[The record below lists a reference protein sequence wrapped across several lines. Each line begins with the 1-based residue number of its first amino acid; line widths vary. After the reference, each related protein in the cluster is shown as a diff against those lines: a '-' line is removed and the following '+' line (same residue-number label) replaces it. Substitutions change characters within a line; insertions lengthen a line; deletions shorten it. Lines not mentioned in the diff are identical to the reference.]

1 MNVFD
6 NVETGDGDDE
16 RGNDDDE
23 RKVGNL
29 DLMSAT
35 AERPITDLDVDNE
48 STGR

>member
-35 AERPITDLDVDNE
+35 AERPVTDLDVDVWNTE
-48 STGR
+48 R